1 MLGRSSVRGLNRRPR
16 EEVLKGIEAAKKS
29 RTFAQNFRGY
39 IEKKGDSVDD
49 LIAKIKEILR

>member
-1 MLGRSSVRGLNRRPR
+1 M
-16 EEVLKGIEAAKKS
+16 LKGIEAAKKS

-49 LIAKIKEILR
+49 LIAKIKEILP